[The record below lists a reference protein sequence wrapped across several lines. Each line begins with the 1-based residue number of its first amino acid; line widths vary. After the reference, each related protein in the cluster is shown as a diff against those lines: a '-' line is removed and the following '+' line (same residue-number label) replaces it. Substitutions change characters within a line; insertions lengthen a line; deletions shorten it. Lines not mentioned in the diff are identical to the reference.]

1 MQGGKMKNK
10 NEMEDKIDVMMD
22 IVDNLVDEYG
32 GVEIFNEENYSRL
45 NKALLSFDNS
55 FEPAKDWLIIANMK
69 HIPQKLYAVKDATQ
83 GRKKEVIEECRNIL
97 HSLALNKDVCEG
109 IVHYCTG
116 ILNIFIEFEYVEY
129 KPIIGSFVYANHEY
143 KTCQIGNKIWFAENL
158 VREKVTFL
166 LEDYDVG
173 KNLQNSKYGRL
184 YTWNEADAC
193 VPRGWR
199 LPTMEDV
206 QDMLAFVK
214 ENSAFDS
221 GTALKAENEWNGT
234 ADPGCDVF
242 GFCAYPTIQN
252 SDTGEPQ
259 AWFWTSSKTDE
270 GNRRHHCMGIKAN
283 CNDVVIS
290 HAGDGY
296 YACVRFVKDKD

>member
-1 MQGGKMKNK
+1 MKHE

-116 ILNIFIEFEYVEY
+116 ILNIFIDIEDDVVFE
-129 KPIIGSFVYANHEY
+129 PIISSFVHANHEY
-143 KTCQIGNKIWFAENL
+143 KTCQIGNRIWFAENL
-158 VREKVTFL
+158 VQEKIRFFI
-166 LEDYDVG
+166 EDEEQEVGING
-173 KNLQNSKYGRL
+173 KNGRL
-184 YTWNEADAC
+184 YVWDIADAC
-193 VPRGWR
+193 VPKGWR
-199 LPTMEDV
+199 LPTVEDV
-206 QDMLAFVK
+206 QDMLACI
-214 ENSAFDS
+214 EDRGFDS
-221 GTALKAENEWNGT
+221 GTALKAKNEWNGT

-242 GFCAYPTIQN
+242 GFCAYPTAK
-252 SDTGEPQ
+252 DPETGEWQ
-259 AWFWTSSKTDE
+259 TWFWTASTGD
-270 GNRRHHCMGIKAN
+270 GNRGHSCVGIKAN
-283 CNDVVIS
+283 SNDVVIIS
-290 HAGDGY
+290 SVINGY
-296 YACVRFVKDKD
+296 LACVRYVKDVE

>member
-1 MQGGKMKNK
+1 MKNE

-158 VREKVTFL
+158 VREKVSFL

-173 KNLQNSKYGRL
+173 KDLQNRKNGRL

-199 LPTMEDV
+199 LPTIEDV
-206 QDMLAFVK
+206 QDLLTYIEK
-214 ENSAFDS
+214 NSGFNS
-221 GTALKAENEWNGT
+221 GTALKAQNEWSGT

-242 GFCAYPTIQN
+242 GFCAYPTTQN

-259 AWFWTSSKTDE
+259 TWFWTASET
-270 GNRRHHCMGIKAN
+270 GNDNRSHRCMGIKAN
-283 CNDVVIS
+283 CSDVVIS
-290 HAGDGY
+290 SAGDGY
-296 YACVRFVKDKD
+296 RACVRYVKDV